1 MEIDLFARLQGRPG
15 AQREMKKAIHDVQV
29 PTRAEPGCLDDHAFQ
44 SIKDPEEF
52 YVHSR
57 SRDLAAFENHVR
69 QSHTIRFSERIEK
82 LMDQPLSPVLAE
94 LMP

>member
-44 SIKDPEEF
+44 SIKDPGEF
-52 YVHSR
+52 
-57 SRDLAAFENHVR
+57 
-69 QSHTIRFSERIEK
+69 
-82 LMDQPLSPVLAE
+82 
-94 LMP
+94 